1 MERVPMT
8 PRKATPVETSDPEG
22 TKRLRADARRNRARI
37 LAAAE
42 EVFSEQGASASTEE
56 VASRA
61 GVAIGTVFRHF
72 PTKNDLLRAIMK
84 DLLLRLTDEVNTL
97 NTDGDPA
104 TALFAFFTRMVEQ
117 AAAKKTVVELLTR
130 TGVEVQVAEPV
141 QALRQGIHGL
151 LTRAQQAG
159 AVRED
164 VRTAEVMALLTST
177 CQGALDAGWDADLQ
191 RRTLTIV
198 FNGLRPPGHGV
209 AGAA

>member
-97 NTDGDPA
+97 NTDGNPT

-117 AAAKKTVVELLTR
+117 AAAKKTVV
-130 TGVEVQVAEPV
+130 
-141 QALRQGIHGL
+141 
-151 LTRAQQAG
+151 
-159 AVRED
+159 
-164 VRTAEVMALLTST
+164 ALLTST

>member
-42 EVFSEQGASASTEE
+42 EVFSEQGASAPTED
-56 VASRA
+56 
-61 GVAIGTVFRHF
+61 
-72 PTKNDLLRAIMK
+72 DLLRAIMK
-84 DLLLRLTDEVNTL
+84 DLLLRLTDEVNAL
-97 NTDGDPA
+97 NTEGDPA

-130 TGVEVQVAEPV
+130 TGVEVQAAEPV

-177 CQGALDAGWDADLQ
+177 CQGALHAGWDADLQ

-198 FNGLRPPGHGV
+198 FNGLRPRGMALP
-209 AGAA
+209 APLDRDPA